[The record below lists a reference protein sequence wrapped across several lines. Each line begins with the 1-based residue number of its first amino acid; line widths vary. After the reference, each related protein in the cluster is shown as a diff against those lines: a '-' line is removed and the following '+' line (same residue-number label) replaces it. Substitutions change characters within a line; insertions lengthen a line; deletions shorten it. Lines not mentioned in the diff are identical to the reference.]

1 MGWLIRLTLAA
12 AVRGFRARNPAPNQA
27 GFQTSRLVNFAP
39 NMSMNLPS
47 PTRSYAV
54 AGMVAVLL
62 ATALPAA
69 DMTPERRAF
78 FESKIRPVLVKQCYE
93 CHSASAKKVGGKL
106 LLDSPGE
113 MLGGGESGPVMQP
126 GKPAESL
133 LIQALRY
140 DGLEMPPKHRLP
152 EAVVNDFVTW
162 VKMGAPDPRVNA
174 PKSARKEAPTDQ
186 AALWSF
192 QPVTNPK
199 PPLVRAKGW
208 VRDPLD
214 AFILAKVEAASLT
227 PAKDAA
233 PATLIRRL
241 HFDLL
246 GLPPTAEQVAAFER
260 ACSGANRHAAIAKL
274 VDQLLASPH
283 FGERWGRHWLDVA
296 RYGES
301 NGNDGLSRNP
311 SFPHAWRYRDYVIQA
326 FNDDVPYDRFVTE
339 QLAGDLLL
347 AESPAQRDR
356 HLIATGFLA
365 LGSKP
370 AKAMNDNF
378 EMDVV
383 ADQIAAVGSGLMG
396 LSVGCARC
404 HDHKHD
410 PIPTRD
416 YYALAGIFKSTE
428 TLWGAGAFEAL
439 TAPQTPLHELQAAP
453 KVAPAADKLVPVK
466 TSKKAPAKPA
476 FPYAP
481 GAPLAMGVREAKAVA
496 DCKLNIDGE
505 SKKLGPAIPRGF
517 LSASS
522 NTNAPLAIEPQ
533 QSGRLQL
540 AQWLTRGE
548 HPQTARVLVNRVWLH
563 LLGPGLVRT
572 PDDFGVFGE
581 RPSHPELLDHL
592 ATRFVADGWSVKR
605 LIRAVVLSRTYQL
618 ASEADARSL
627 AADPDNT
634 FLARQT
640 RRRLD
645 AEVLRDAML
654 CAAGTLDPR
663 PGQGSLIQHHDVL
676 INQMGNLH
684 QPSNH
689 RSVYL
694 LHLRNSMPDELT
706 AFNLPDGTAV
716 TGQRDVTTLPT
727 QALYLLNSQFLVA
740 QSKAFAAS
748 LLKSAEAEPARVR
761 RAFLRTYA
769 REPSKAEAQQ
779 SVAFL
784 RHAESGLMQSQPD
797 SEARQHTVWAAFCQA
812 LLASNELRYLD

>member
-1 MGWLIRLTLAA
+1 M
-12 AVRGFRARNPAPNQA
+12 
-27 GFQTSRLVNFAP
+27 
-39 NMSMNLPS
+39 
-47 PTRSYAV
+47 
-54 AGMVAVLL
+54 
-62 ATALPAA
+62 
-69 DMTPERRAF
+69 
-78 FESKIRPVLVKQCYE
+78 
-93 CHSASAKKVGGKL
+93 
-106 LLDSPGE
+106 
-113 MLGGGESGPVMQP
+113 
-126 GKPAESL
+126 
-133 LIQALRY
+133 
-140 DGLEMPPKHRLP
+140 
-152 EAVVNDFVTW
+152 
-162 VKMGAPDPRVNA
+162 
-174 PKSARKEAPTDQ
+174 
-186 AALWSF
+186 
-192 QPVTNPK
+192 
-199 PPLVRAKGW
+199 
-208 VRDPLD
+208 
-214 AFILAKVEAASLT
+214 
-227 PAKDAA
+227 
-233 PATLIRRL
+233 
-241 HFDLL
+241 
-246 GLPPTAEQVAAFER
+246 
-260 ACSGANRHAAIAKL
+260 
-274 VDQLLASPH
+274 
-283 FGERWGRHWLDVA
+283 
-296 RYGES
+296 
-301 NGNDGLSRNP
+301 
-311 SFPHAWRYRDYVIQA
+311 
-326 FNDDVPYDRFVTE
+326 
-339 QLAGDLLL
+339 
-347 AESPAQRDR
+347 
-356 HLIATGFLA
+356 
-365 LGSKP
+365 
-370 AKAMNDNF
+370 
-378 EMDVV
+378 
-383 ADQIAAVGSGLMG
+383 
-396 LSVGCARC
+396 
-404 HDHKHD
+404 
-410 PIPTRD
+410 
-416 YYALAGIFKSTE
+416 
-428 TLWGAGAFEAL
+428 
-439 TAPQTPLHELQAAP
+439 
-453 KVAPAADKLVPVK
+453 PVK

-563 LLGPGLVRT
+563 LLGHGLVRT